1 MSCSAPSCRACS
13 SDISPCSA
21 DCEALP
27 GAGAAAA
34 GGIAACE
41 LLASCSTAAGAPAS
55 ATGSA
60 NPGSAPRKHWDASSS
75 DTPVCKQRACS
86 GSRMM
91 VTRAARWCS
100 RESPGG
106 ARRADNTPSAHAAA
120 AATSPVFLAKALEK
134 YLQACAGPARPH
146 GHNGVVPG
154 SASDSQLA
162 GLCLRGP
169 GTSTASSRTAR
180 PIQACASRCVITS
193 PMGLWIPLPHRP
205 GADGAGRLGPGGR
218 PGGELVPPRAAAR
231 R

>member
-91 VTRAARWCS
+91 VTRAAQMCWDARARGAS
-100 RESPGG
+100 LTSPGRRTQPPPRLLLFSSRKPWKNICRRALDLRAPTATTVWSLEVPLTASWLASAWTRHKHSKQPDG
-106 ARRADNTPSAHAAA
+106 TPYPGVREQVRDHLTYGVVDPLTSPARR
-120 AATSPVFLAKALEK
+120 
-134 YLQACAGPARPH
+134 
-146 GHNGVVPG
+146 
-154 SASDSQLA
+154 
-162 GLCLRGP
+162 
-169 GTSTASSRTAR
+169 
-180 PIQACASRCVITS
+180 
-193 PMGLWIPLPHRP
+193 
-205 GADGAGRLGPGGR
+205 
-218 PGGELVPPRAAAR
+218 
-231 R
+231 

>member
-1 MSCSAPSCRACS
+1 MATDTLRSATFSSLGSEPMSCSAPSCRACS

-106 ARRADNTPSAHAAA
+106 ARRADNT
-120 AATSPVFLAKALEK
+120 ALGARSRRRDFSCFPRESLGK
-134 YLQACAGPARPH
+134 IFAGVRWTCA
-146 GHNGVVPG
+146 
-154 SASDSQLA
+154 
-162 GLCLRGP
+162 
-169 GTSTASSRTAR
+169 
-180 PIQACASRCVITS
+180 
-193 PMGLWIPLPHRP
+193 
-205 GADGAGRLGPGGR
+205 
-218 PGGELVPPRAAAR
+218 PPRPQR
-231 R
+231 CGPWKCL

>member
-106 ARRADNTPSAHAAA
+106 ARRADNTCARRTQAA

-162 GLCLRGP
+162 GLCVD
-169 GTSTASSRTAR
+169 
-180 PIQACASRCVITS
+180 QAQAQQ
-193 PMGLWIPLPHRP
+193 
-205 GADGAGRLGPGGR
+205 AAGRHALSR
-218 PGGELVPPRAAAR
+218 RARAGA
-231 R
+231 

>member
-100 RESPGG
+100 RDSPGG
-106 ARRADNTPSAHAAA
+106 ARRADNTSARRTQPPPRLLLFSSRKPWKNICRRALDLRAPTATTVWSLEVPLTASWLASAWTRHKHSKQPDGTPYPGVREQVRDHLTYGVVDPL
-120 AATSPVFLAKALEK
+120 TSP
-134 YLQACAGPARPH
+134 
-146 GHNGVVPG
+146 
-154 SASDSQLA
+154 
-162 GLCLRGP
+162 
-169 GTSTASSRTAR
+169 
-180 PIQACASRCVITS
+180 
-193 PMGLWIPLPHRP
+193 
-205 GADGAGRLGPGGR
+205 
-218 PGGELVPPRAAAR
+218 AR